1 MLNEFNRLASHLIW
15 LATHALDIGAMT
27 VFLYAFR
34 EREDILD
41 MNEAFCGSRLTT
53 TAFRIGGL
61 REDLPPASR
70 SWSPSSWPSSRAASR
85 STRTS

>member
-15 LATHALDIGAMT
+15 LATHGLDIGAMT
-27 VFLYAFR
+27 VFIYTFR
-34 EREDILD
+34 EREAILD
-41 MNEAFCGSRLTT
+41 LFEAFCGSRLTT

-70 SWSPSSWPSSRAASR
+70 RWPGTSWPSSPTA
-85 STRTS
+85 